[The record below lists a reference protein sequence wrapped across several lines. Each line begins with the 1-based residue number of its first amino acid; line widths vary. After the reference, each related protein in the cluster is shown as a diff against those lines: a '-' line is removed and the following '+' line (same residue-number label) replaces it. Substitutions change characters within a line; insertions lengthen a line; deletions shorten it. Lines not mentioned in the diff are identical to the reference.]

1 MQHMSTRI
9 QVGALN
15 QSDKAILTFLLP
27 KEWVGQEQIAD
38 HLTQS
43 CGGMFDAQNR
53 PPMETLEK
61 LANLGLIERNPK
73 AGRQWGLSMDGDVLA
88 RQIQGVPKGPK
99 KMSRAEAAVKAD
111 EPAGGE
117 EVAAPVN
124 TPPRERYGKKR
135 ARTAQTP
142 E

>member
-1 MQHMSTRI
+1 MSTRI

-38 HLTQS
+38 HLTHT
-43 CGGMFDAQNR
+43 CGGMFDANNR

-73 AGRQWGLSMDGDVLA
+73 AGRQWGLSADGDVLA

-99 KMSRAEAAVKAD
+99 KASRAEKVAAEIAAAGDNEQPAAV
-111 EPAGGE
+111 
-117 EVAAPVN
+117 EV
-124 TPPRERYGKKR
+124 PREKYGKKR
-135 ARTAQTP
+135 ARTADA